1 MERFHEVVAALYAKH
16 TKPLKSALNS
26 YESALN
32 NNDSKAAVDAYL
44 SYENN
49 RSAAYKKYFKNRFN
63 SLNSRYKQQ
72 FGADAGTIVYN
83 SQKGEAMI
91 DSSDKQNA
99 GSNNTRAQED
109 NATMLTRGSDS
120 DSVVTRNKKGKTLLG
135 GM

>member
-1 MERFHEVVAALYAKH
+1 MERFHEFIDALNKRH
-16 TKPLKSALNS
+16 TRPLKSALAS

-49 RSAAYKKYFKNRFN
+49 RSTVYKKFFNDRFN

-83 SQKGEAMI
+83 SQKGEALI

-109 NATMLTRGSDS
+109 NSTMLTRGSDS